1 LNIEIHNPALEH
13 RVNEQIQNGHFQDMD
28 ELLEKALDALEQSTR
43 AVQAIETGA
52 AVLATLDA
60 RPYPDLDLTPPRVRL
75 IMRETLCS
83 DGMVARYQYPVGK
96 KKTEAGAESNRL
108 L

>member
-1 LNIEIHNPALEH
+1 LEH

-75 IMRETLCS
+75 TNVRNVVL
-83 DGMVARYQYPVGK
+83 
-96 KKTEAGAESNRL
+96 
-108 L
+108 